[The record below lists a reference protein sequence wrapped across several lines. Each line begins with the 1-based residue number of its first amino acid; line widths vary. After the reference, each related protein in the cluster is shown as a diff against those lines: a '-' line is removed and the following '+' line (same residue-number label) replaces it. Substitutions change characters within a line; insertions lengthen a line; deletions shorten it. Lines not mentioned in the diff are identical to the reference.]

1 MWVAAYWPAF
11 IEHPRAQQ
19 ATEVGVWL
27 RLLLLP
33 AILLAGFL
41 GNGLTMALM
50 RRASMRGH
58 SYGPYMTALA
68 ASDSLA
74 LFIRLVFWVNLL
86 AGALGRPVLLSFR
99 SRGACAAVEYVCT
112 ANHVLCSW
120 LVVCLTYERVV
131 VVVLPL
137 KSARFVKAAT
147 SVKVVAVAALS
158 SVLLMSYVAAIVRW
172 VPEAG
177 GCVIAFPRDLH
188 AHFVLATV
196 FVSLLPLFL
205 ICCGNLVIVVELY
218 RQNLRRANLLAG
230 GSAKATTTTTTKVST
245 TKLASGGGKDTHVGH
260 EGSKCMRVTVTDP
273 GGRVAHI
280 EGEKGLRCD
289 ANGSEL
295 INSAGEDKSATVPRP
310 EKSLQSEAGEMPL
323 QSTKG
328 EHEEAGPNAN
338 ISGESLPRSSG
349 RGSCNSRKLQ
359 KSGSNIR
366 RTPDR
371 ALKSDVTVNSLSVP
385 TTNTE
390 SPPNSSRR
398 ETSGPPEDSRG
409 SQPTRPPTPIST
421 TTTTTTTTTTAAT
434 KSGSQSS
441 NNEQHVRRVTLTL
454 LCVSLAFLLLVMPN
468 ALLVLALGLRPD
480 WSSLQ
485 PLLDP
490 LALLWDGN
498 FAINFYLYV
507 FAGANFRAEVFR
519 MLGWAKGG

>member
-27 RLLLLP
+27 RLFLLP

-50 RRASMRGH
+50 RRPSMRGH

-74 LFIRLVFWVNLL
+74 LFIRLVFWINLL
-86 AGALGRPVLLSFR
+86 AGTLGRPVPVSFR
-99 SRGACAAVEYVCT
+99 SRGACAVVEYVCT

-147 SVKVVAVAALS
+147 SVKVVSVAALS
-158 SVLLMSYVAAIVRW
+158 SVLLMSYVSAIVRW

-177 GCVIAFPRDLH
+177 GCVIAFPHDLH

-218 RQNLRRANLLAG
+218 RQSLRRANLLAG
-230 GSAKATTTTTTKVST
+230 GSAQATKTTTTTTTKDKVST
-245 TKLASGGGKDTHVGH
+245 TKLASGGGNVTDVGQ
-260 EGSKCMRVTVTDP
+260 EGSKCMRVTVT
-273 GGRVAHI
+273 
-280 EGEKGLRCD
+280 
-289 ANGSEL
+289 ANESEL
-295 INSAGEDKSATVPRP
+295 ISSACDDKSATVPRR
-310 EKSLQSEAGEMPL
+310 EKSLQSEIDEMPQ

-328 EHEEAGPNAN
+328 EPEEAGPNAN
-338 ISGESLPRSSG
+338 ISGEPSPRSSG
-349 RGSCNSRKLQ
+349 RGSCNSRKLP

-366 RTPDR
+366 HTSER
-371 ALKSDVTVNSLSVP
+371 ALKSDVTVKSLSAP

-390 SPPNSSRR
+390 SLPNSSSR
-398 ETSGPPEDSRG
+398 ETPSPPEDSRC

-421 TTTTTTTTTTAAT
+421 TTTSAT
-434 KSGSQSS
+434 KSGPQSS
-441 NNEQHVRRVTLTL
+441 SNEQHVRRVTLSL

-507 FAGANFRAEVFR
+507 FAGANFRSEVFR